1 MSQGSGSGSGEG
13 VPQVGGPAAVSAA
26 LRVLDRHVRTLVRH
40 SIAQQAVSEA
50 TVAEGVGALHARLAG
65 RLHRISL
72 EHGTDAMSTAAE
84 YAAAA
89 LEAGSIYP
97 GDELDTFLG
106 EVARSVRATAKD
118 LTRTAPYGA

>member
-1 MSQGSGSGSGEG
+1 MSQDQSRGSAGE
-13 VPQVGGPAAVSAA
+13 PQVGGPAAVSAA

-40 SIAQQAVSEA
+40 SIAQQAIRDGD
-50 TVAEGVGALHARLAG
+50 VAAGVGALHARLAT

-89 LEAGSIYP
+89 LESGTLYS
-97 GDELDTFLG
+97 GEELDTFLV

-118 LTRTAPYGA
+118 LTRSTPFRA

>member
-1 MSQGSGSGSGEG
+1 MSQEQSRGRADD
-13 VPQVGGPAAVSAA
+13 PQVGGPAAVAAA

-40 SIAQQAVSEA
+40 SIAQHAIRDGD
-50 TVAEGVGALHARLAG
+50 VAAGVGALHGRLAT

-89 LEAGSIYP
+89 LESGTLYP
-97 GDELDTFLG
+97 GEELDTFLV
-106 EVARSVRATAKD
+106 EVARSVRTTARD
-118 LTRTAPYGA
+118 LMRSTPFRA